1 MRAQFSKTITDLCN
15 HNERVILLY
24 GDVGGYAFRN
34 VPRAINCGISEQ
46 AMVSMAGGLAK
57 AGMIPVVYTIAP
69 FLAERALEQIK
80 VNAYNN
86 LPVIYVT
93 VGASYDYGTMG
104 ATHHCPADIPTLY
117 NVPDL
122 GLLCPG
128 APGEVDAMLRQA
140 VESGQSYYM
149 RLSAERNGKDC
160 GDVVQI
166 GKAIAYQSGCAKI
179 GIIAVGNT
187 IAQVAQAVRD
197 LPELQVIYLPTVRPL
212 DTDAI
217 RAACAGMPVI
227 LVEPYYSTLY
237 RDVAACG
244 VREII
249 SLSPPR
255 AFVHHYGTL
264 RQMTKAAGIHYSDIR
279 RAIWEISLATKA

>member
-1 MRAQFSKTITDLCN
+1 MRAQFAATITDICEY
-15 HNERVILLY
+15 NERVILLY

-34 VPRAINCGISEQ
+34 VKRAINCGISEQ

-93 VGASYDYGTMG
+93 VGASYDYATMG

-117 NVPDL
+117 NVPSL

-128 APGEVDAMLRQA
+128 APGEVDAMLKQA
-140 VESGQSYYM
+140 IDSGQSYYM
-149 RLSAERNGKDC
+149 RLSVERNGYDYS
-160 GDVVQI
+160 DTVI
-166 GKAIAYQSGCAKI
+166 GKAIVNKKGCAEI

-187 IAQVAQAVRD
+187 LAQVSQAVRD
-197 LPELQVIYLPTVRPL
+197 LPEITVVYLPTVRPL
-212 DTDAI
+212 DMDTI
-217 RAACAGMPVI
+217 RATCAGLKVV
-227 LVEPYYSTLY
+227 LVEPFYSTLS
-237 RDVAACG
+237 RDIAECG
-244 VREII
+244 VGRII
-249 SLSPPR
+249 NLSPR
-255 AFVHHYGTL
+255 REFVHHYGTL
-264 RQMTKAAGIHYSDIR
+264 RQMDKTAGIYYSDIR
-279 RAIWEISLATKA
+279 RAIWEISRPTTA